1 MDFYFD
7 TKPIERKVSEKELQ
21 ELANN
26 LNKFLTTYIKHIY
39 IEDPQQIAYINKLAD
54 IVMYIK
60 TRQYNQIFDNPLV
73 IDYDLE
79 EDPINYN
86 STSLPYSNDFEKY
99 YNLFKDH
106 MSTQKLPF

>member
-1 MDFYFD
+1 MDLYLD
-7 TKPIERKVSEKELQ
+7 MKPIERKVSERELH

-39 IEDPQQIAYINKLAD
+39 VEDPKQIELINTLSN

-60 TRQYNQIFDNPLV
+60 TRQYNQIFDNVLV

-79 EDPINYN
+79 LPPPTNNSIPDYENY
-86 STSLPYSNDFEKY
+86 SKQLTDYRYTHE
-99 YNLFKDH
+99 
-106 MSTQKLPF
+106 LPF